1 MRVGIFGGSFNP
13 PHMGHLTSLQ
23 TVLKKAGLGQIRV
36 IPAAQNPLKVQ
47 TEGPTPEQRF
57 KMTELALQGWGDQF
71 VVDDVEIKRGGKS
84 YTIDTIKYLRKTIA
98 ADDLYLIIGMDK
110 LDELDQWKDFPG
122 ILKEANLIVTSR
134 PGFFFPESE
143 NELPEILREQVLEF
157 DFNFIELKTGRNIQ
171 FLKLEDV
178 AISGTELRKWLRVG
192 RNVTKYMPLAIETY
206 IKEQGLYR
214 HMGEKINDYQKFT
227 EFCGNALFARKAIQV
242 RGYDLRQM
250 SAPAEFALT
259 ASGTSTRHAASLAE
273 NMIRAVKDEY
283 NIFPQ
288 GVEGIDEGRW
298 VVVDY
303 GSLMV
308 HIFYDFVRQEYSI
321 EKLWKDG
328 IDLGL
333 KDPDADKKI
342 IG

>member
-13 PHMGHLTSLQ
+13 PHMGHLSSLQ
-23 TVLKKAGLGQIRV
+23 TVFKKAGLDEIRV

-47 TEGPTPEQRF
+47 TEGPTPEQRLQ
-57 KMTELALQGWGDQF
+57 MTKLALQGFGDHF
-71 VVDDVEIKRGGKS
+71 VVDDIEIKRGGKS
-84 YTIDTIKYLRKTIA
+84 FTIDTIKNLRKTIS
-98 ADDLYLIIGMDK
+98 ADDLYLIVGMDK
-110 LDELDQWKDFPG
+110 LDELDQWKDFSD
-122 ILKEANLIVTSR
+122 ILKEANLIITSR
-134 PGFFFPESE
+134 PGFYFPESE
-143 NELPEILREQVLEF
+143 NELPEIIKKQVLEF

-171 FLKLEDV
+171 FLKLDDV
-178 AISGTELRKWLRVG
+178 AISGTELRKGLRAS
-192 RNVTKYMPLAIETY
+192 RNVSKYIPLSVETY

-214 HMGEKINDYQKFT
+214 HMGDKISDYQKFT

-242 RGYDLRQM
+242 RGYDLRKM
-250 SAPAEFALT
+250 SAPTEFALT
-259 ASGTSTRHAASLAE
+259 ASGTSTRHASSLAE
-273 NMIRAVKDEY
+273 NMIRAVKEEY
-283 NIFPQ
+283 NIYPQ

-321 EKLWKDG
+321 ENLWRAG

-333 KDPDADKKI
+333 KDPDADKKTI
-342 IG
+342 